1 MLETMHLKGHTL
13 EYNLSA
19 SRVGDLLDDG
29 SNLSGVQGRGR
40 KKNVELGRKQPKRS
54 DIKLTGLRERVRAG
68 KSKYTVQQTNCITE
82 RMARWMLT
90 RWSPNTVIRLAELP
104 IGGN

>member
-1 MLETMHLKGHTL
+1 MLETMHLKAHTL

-19 SRVGDLLDDG
+19 SRVGDLLNDG

-40 KKNVELGRKQPKRS
+40 KKNVELGRKQPERS
-54 DIKLTGLRERVRAG
+54 DIKLTGLRQRVRTG
-68 KSKYTVQQTNCITE
+68 KNEYTMQQTNCITE

-90 RWSPNTVIRLAELP
+90 RWSPNTVIRLVELP